1 MENQNEEDYEEEVEI
16 DEDDEEYSD
25 DDVSVDVKDNEL
37 RNEFMKNY
45 NNDKTKEPDFDMG
58 R

>member
-1 MENQNEEDYEEEVEI
+1 MQSQEEDYEEEVEI

-25 DDVSVDVKDNEL
+25 DQVSVDAKDNEL
-37 RNEFMKNY
+37 RNEFMKY
-45 NNDKTKEPDFDMG
+45 NKEKEEDDKQLEIG